1 MGLLDGK
8 VAVVT
13 GAGSGIGRAE
23 TRMTQRMPD
32 ERRGQAMPPPEAI
45 TPVVTFLASDRTAHV
60 LCSMADTATC
70 VGTSGS
76 GAISRKGTLPR
87 RGNP

>member
-13 GAGSGIGRAE
+13 GAGGGIGRAE
-23 TRMTQRMPD
+23 TRMTQRLPD
-32 ERRGQAMPPPEAI
+32 ERRGQAMAPPEAI
-45 TPVVTFLASDRTAHV
+45 APVVTFLASDRTAHV
-60 LCSMADTATC
+60 LCSMAVTATC

-76 GAISRKGTLPR
+76 TATGRKETLSR

>member
-23 TRMTQRMPD
+23 TRMTQRLPD
-32 ERRGQAMPPPEAI
+32 ERRGQAIAL
-45 TPVVTFLASDRTAHV
+45 VVTFLASDRAAHV
-60 LCSMADTATC
+60 LCSMAVTATC

-76 GAISRKGTLPR
+76 TATGRKETLSR

>member
-1 MGLLDGK
+1 MGLLGGK
-8 VAVVT
+8 VGVVT

-23 TRMTQRMPD
+23 TRMTQRLPD
-32 ERRGQAMPPPEAI
+32 ERRGQAIA
-45 TPVVTFLASDRTAHV
+45 PVVTFLASDRAAHV
-60 LCSMADTATC
+60 LCSMAVTATC

-76 GAISRKGTLPR
+76 TATGRKETLSR